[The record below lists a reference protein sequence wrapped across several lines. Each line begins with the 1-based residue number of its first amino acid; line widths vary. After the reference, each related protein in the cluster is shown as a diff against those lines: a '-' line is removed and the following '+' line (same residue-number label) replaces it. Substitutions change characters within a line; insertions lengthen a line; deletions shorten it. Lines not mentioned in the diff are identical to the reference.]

1 MNFIH
6 KEEELSMSK
15 KVEYKSALS
24 FYLERF
30 AALKEAVGYNTRAI
44 KYKLLEIDRFY
55 VENNIET
62 PIITKEIIDKWR
74 SSRINDRIGTLHGKY
89 STWAQL
95 ARFMSRNGCECYI
108 PQLPRYTRS
117 MRDGYAPYIFTHEQ
131 MENIFACS
139 DNLHL
144 RNNDVRNTLFCVPS
158 ILRLLYSTGVRIS
171 EALSIRN
178 EDINI
183 NDRYIHICKSKNG
196 CERLVPINDEL
207 RSVMAQYQLYRDRI
221 PLKNINSPNSLF
233 FIKPDRTAC
242 QQQAI
247 YKWFRKI
254 LRRCGIPYTGNCQGP
269 RLHDLRHTMA
279 VHALEQ
285 MVRNDMDLY
294 VAMPIISACL
304 GHKSLSATGQYVRL
318 AHEMFPELAEQCS
331 QLTSFVYPNI

>member
-1 MNFIH
+1 MNRWRIS
-6 KEEELSMSK
+6 LR
-15 KVEYKSALS
+15 V
-24 FYLERF
+24 
-30 AALKEAVGYNTRAI
+30 AI
-44 KYKLLEIDRFY
+44 IC
-55 VENNIET
+55 T
-62 PIITKEIIDKWR
+62 
-74 SSRINDRIGTLHGKY
+74 
-89 STWAQL
+89 
-95 ARFMSRNGCECYI
+95 
-108 PQLPRYTRS
+108 
-117 MRDGYAPYIFTHEQ
+117 
-131 MENIFACS
+131 
-139 DNLHL
+139 L